1 MKPLERKNYGSIP
14 HLSNSKL
21 GEGDYYVEK
30 GKLAMSNK
38 LKKIGITNSV
48 YPNCIYIKN
57 KKMFFE
63 YILNHNYSIPESYKY
78 KF

>member
-30 GKLAMSNK
+30 GMERILTEKKEISTILYLLMKSTMVQILA
-38 LKKIGITNSV
+38 
-48 YPNCIYIKN
+48 
-57 KKMFFE
+57 
-63 YILNHNYSIPESYKY
+63 
-78 KF
+78 

>member
-30 GKLAMSNK
+30 GMERIL
-38 LKKIGITNSV
+38 TE
-48 YPNCIYIKN
+48 KN
-57 KKMFFE
+57 E
-63 YILNHNYSIPESYKY
+63 INTIPYLLMKNMMAQI
-78 KF
+78 